1 MRKEKELRKIIIHSG
16 GAVGADYEW
25 AKNALEKDSCY
36 FVVNHSF
43 YSHVP
48 KIDGLD
54 YHRLHNRIHCI
65 EELQH
70 EAMQHIQIA
79 SNNMN
84 RPIPS
89 KNFYTQALVLR
100 DWYQVEK
107 SEAVFA
113 VSTLNKEETNV
124 VGGTAWAIECAKA
137 KGLFILVFDQNKEH
151 WYFFKYK
158 ENKFVQ
164 CEKDAPEGFIRQK
177 DFKNITCIGT
187 RNINQIGIKAIKN
200 IL

>member
-1 MRKEKELRKIIIHSG
+1 MQQEPKKIIIHSG
-16 GAVGADYEW
+16 GAIGADYEW
-25 AKNALEKDSCY
+25 AKNAFEKDSCY

-43 YSHVP
+43 YSHTP

-54 YHRLHNRIHCI
+54 YHRLHNRIHCK
-65 EELQH
+65 EELQQ
-70 EAMQHIQIA
+70 EAMRHIQIA

-89 KNFYTQALVLR
+89 KDFYTQALVLR
-100 DWYQVEK
+100 DWYQVEN

-113 VSTLNKEETNV
+113 VSTLNKDETNV

-137 KGLFILVFDQNKEH
+137 KGLFILVFDQIKEK
-151 WYFFKYK
+151 WYFYK
-158 ENKFVQ
+158 HKEAKFIQ
-164 CEKDAPEGFIRQK
+164 CKKEAPEGFIRQR

-187 RNINQIGIKAIKN
+187 RKINQAGINAIKN